1 LGKVLPESVRG
12 EEPAGNND
20 AVPRSAVAALALTA
34 TLLVVAGC
42 SDDPGT
48 ARPEPADDSTSVS
61 DETSGTA
68 TPGDVVTPTRK
79 PRPGQ
84 PTPVAVPEEVAEDAS
99 DSATDYSDA
108 VVEALGRTGRGDV
121 DLSDLPLAGVALE
134 ALQAQAEEYQR
145 SGWHVTGRPRVTSVE
160 VYEHTDDE
168 MVIGA
173 CIDESRVVVR
183 DQRGRVVADGADK
196 PRSLNI
202 LTLSRDDD
210 GWIVVGTTFPSDPD
224 C

>member
-1 LGKVLPESVRG
+1 MGKVLPEPVRD
-12 EEPAGNND
+12 EDPAGNND
-20 AVPRSAVAALALTA
+20 AVPRPAVAALALA
-34 TLLVVAGC
+34 LLLLAGC
-42 SDDPGT
+42 SDDPGA
-48 ARPEPADDSTSVS
+48 ARPRPSDDSTSAT
-61 DETSGTA
+61 DDDTTGTA
-68 TPGDVVTPTRK
+68 APGDLVTPTRK

-160 VYEHTDDE
+160 VYEHTGDE